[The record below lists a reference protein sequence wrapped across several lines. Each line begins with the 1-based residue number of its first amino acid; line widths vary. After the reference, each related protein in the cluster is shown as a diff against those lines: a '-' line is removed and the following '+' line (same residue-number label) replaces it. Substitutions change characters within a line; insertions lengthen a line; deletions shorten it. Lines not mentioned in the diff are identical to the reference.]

1 MNTQAL
7 RETHMTPFI
16 KGSILI
22 LISAMG
28 YGLMPLFS
36 RVAYAEGVSVNTL
49 LFYRFLMAS
58 ILLWVMY
65 YFSGPKTIVPLKHK
79 LYIGALGAVGYF
91 LPSVTLF
98 LAYERLHSSVA
109 TLILFVHPIF
119 VVFFETLLFKTKL
132 TLSKGISVLLTV
144 VGLWIVLAKP
154 DIKIDTLG
162 LLLSFAAAITYSIY
176 CLGLYEKRTQKT
188 NTLYVTAFVLST
200 CCLMNFVSLLPNPT
214 NFYLPNFNAFYAVLA
229 LAFVGTLI
237 PAIAFNAGLKL
248 VGPGSATIISTT
260 EPIIVALAGT
270 FILKE
275 IFTPKLL
282 IGGLI
287 ILVAITLIQ
296 FQPAEQSVN

>member
-1 MNTQAL
+1 
-7 RETHMTPFI
+7 MTPLL
-16 KGSILI
+16 KGSILV
-22 LISAMG
+22 LISAVG

-36 RVAYAEGVSVNTL
+36 RAAYAEGVSVNTL
-49 LFYRFLMAS
+49 LFYRFLVAS
-58 ILLWVMY
+58 ILLWAMY
-65 YFSGPKTIVPLKHK
+65 YFSGPKTTAPTKHK
-79 LYIGALGAVGYF
+79 LYLAALGAVGYF

-98 LAYERLHSSVA
+98 IAYERLHSSVA
-109 TLILFVHPIF
+109 TLILFIHPIF

-132 TLSKGISVLLTV
+132 TLSKGISVLLTA

-154 DIKIDTLG
+154 DIKIDNLG
-162 LLLSFAAAITYSIY
+162 LILSFAAAITYSIY

-200 CCLMNFVSLLPNPT
+200 CCLMNFIYLLPNPSS
-214 NFYLPNFNAFYAVLA
+214 FLLPNPNALFAVLS
-229 LAFVGTLI
+229 LAIVGTLI

-248 VGPGSATIISTT
+248 VGPGSATIISTV

-275 IFTPKLL
+275 VFTQKLL

-296 FQPAEQSVN
+296 FQPAKQNIH